1 MMTQGLSSFSCSNSF
16 CPWNVMYI
24 TQNISHV
31 TMATTSCLLCLGQS
45 FFYILISYESNH
57 TPSGK
62 KTVTGLQAVNASQVQ
77 YSYHVTMATTARLLC
92 LGQLFNFFL
101 ILQINVVHDCSFNW
115 LTEFKLLLPFLLL
128 AVSLHLQ
135 PLVESP
141 AVILL
146 LWTFWL
152 IRNEQLGANW
162 KELCL
167 SCMQGG
173 AEH

>member
-1 MMTQGLSSFSCSNSF
+1 M
-16 CPWNVMYI
+16 I
-24 TQNISHV
+24 
-31 TMATTSCLLCLGQS
+31 
-45 FFYILISYESNH
+45 
-57 TPSGK
+57 
-62 KTVTGLQAVNASQVQ
+62 
-77 YSYHVTMATTARLLC
+77 
-92 LGQLFNFFL
+92 
-101 ILQINVVHDCSFNW
+101 VHDCSFNW

-128 AVSLHLQ
+128 AVSLNLQ

-152 IRNEQLGANW
+152 RRNEQLGANW

-173 AEH
+173 AKYYIIFFLQTAGVISSVFLISFIFHTLGEKWVWWTTLFSFQMLYIFNFTRDNIEKIYSTLASFPGSPLVLTFLFFVGGRGEPGNEANSTLHAGQRYISLFHVH